1 MVCDKD
7 ERSQAWTVYF
17 TGGHMALGCAG
28 VTNYVEA
35 VHYLNED
42 RRMNN
47 KQVEARQ
54 KACSNLHDFFF
65 FTL

>member
-1 MVCDKD
+1 
-7 ERSQAWTVYF
+7 
-17 TGGHMALGCAG
+17 MALGCAG

-42 RRMNN
+42 KRVNN